1 MSGMHLLPVYYS
13 TTSTK
18 KRKKKNKTKSLIAAE
33 KEHEKFLK
41 RMGIGSR
48 SSAGIEQ
55 RSSKP
60 WVTGSSPVE
69 SANKRSRSLTVKHP
83 PYTRLDVSRLES
95 DTGSN
100 PVGTTNSRSVGKSGN
115 PPHLGCGDQ
124 RFESSRSDQVF
135 YDPSMA
141 KKEEKVYTGTEII
154 GIAQMHK
161 SNAVPIRNKK
171 SAEDIAK
178 MRRN

>member
-1 MSGMHLLPVYYS
+1 MLPVYY
-13 TTSTK
+13 TTTNTR
-18 KRKKKNKTKSLIAAE
+18 KRKKSKKTQSQIAAE

-41 RMGIGSR
+41 KMGIGSR
-48 SSAGIEQ
+48 SSVGSEQ

-69 SANKRSRSLTVKHP
+69 SANIGDKCYGSTTDSKPVGRGSIPRSPAKSQTRSSVWSERTAHNGYV
-83 PYTRLDVSRLES
+83 
-95 DTGSN
+95 TGSN
-100 PVGTTNSRSVGKSGN
+100 PVGSTNKIS
-115 PPHLGCGDQ
+115 
-124 RFESSRSDQVF
+124 

-161 SNAVPIRNKK
+161 SNAVPVRGKK
-171 SAEDIAK
+171 QATEVAT

>member
-1 MSGMHLLPVYYS
+1 MLPSYYT

-18 KRKKKNKTKSLIAAE
+18 KRKQKKKSKSLIAAE

-41 RMGIGSR
+41 RMGVGSR
-48 SSAGIEQ
+48 SSAGSEQ

-69 SANKRSRSLTVKHP
+69 SANK
-83 PYTRLDVSRLES
+83 
-95 DTGSN
+95 
-100 PVGTTNSRSVGKSGN
+100 RSVGKSGN

-141 KKEEKVYTGTEII
+141 KKEEKVYTGTEIM

-161 SNAVPIRNKK
+161 SNAVPVRNKK
-171 SAEDIAK
+171 SAEEVAK
-178 MRRN
+178 MRRG

>member
-1 MSGMHLLPVYYS
+1 MSGMHLLPSYYS
-13 TTSTK
+13 TTNTK
-18 KRKKKNKTKSLIAAE
+18 KRKKSKKSKSLIAAE

-41 RMGIGSR
+41 RMGVGSR

-69 SANKRSRSLTVKHP
+69 SAS
-83 PYTRLDVSRLES
+83 
-95 DTGSN
+95 
-100 PVGTTNSRSVGKSGN
+100 SRSVGKSGN

-141 KKEEKVYTGTEII
+141 KKQEKVYTGTEIM

-161 SNAVPIRNKK
+161 SNAVPVRNKK
-171 SAEDIAK
+171 SAEEVAK
-178 MRRN
+178 MRRG

>member
-1 MSGMHLLPVYYS
+1 MLPSYYT

-18 KRKKKNKTKSLIAAE
+18 NRKQKKKSKSLIAAE

-41 RMGIGSR
+41 RMGVGSR
-48 SSAGIEQ
+48 SSVGVEQ

-69 SANKRSRSLTVKHP
+69 SANK
-83 PYTRLDVSRLES
+83 
-95 DTGSN
+95 
-100 PVGTTNSRSVGKSGN
+100 RSVGKSGN

-124 RFESSRSDQVF
+124 RFESSRSDQF
-135 YDPSMA
+135 YNPTMA

-161 SNAVPIRNKK
+161 SNAVPVRNKK
-171 SAEDIAK
+171 SAEEVAK
-178 MRRN
+178 MRRG

>member
-48 SSAGIEQ
+48 SSVGSEQ

-60 WVTGSSPVE
+60 QVAGSSP
-69 SANKRSRSLTVKHP
+69 A
-83 PYTRLDVSRLES
+83 
-95 DTGSN
+95 GI
-100 PVGTTNSRSVGKSGN
+100 TNSRSVAQSGSASG
-115 PPHLGCGDQ
+115 LGPEG
-124 RFESSRSDQVF
+124 REFESLRSDQVF

-141 KKEEKVYTGTEII
+141 KKKEKVYTGTEII

-171 SAEDIAK
+171 SAEEVAK
-178 MRRN
+178 MRRG

>member
-1 MSGMHLLPVYYS
+1 MSGMHMLPVYY
-13 TTSTK
+13 TTTNTR
-18 KRKKKNKTKSLIAAE
+18 KRKKSKKTQSQIAAE

-41 RMGIGSR
+41 KMGIGSR
-48 SSAGIEQ
+48 SSVGSEQ

-69 SANKRSRSLTVKHP
+69 SAS
-83 PYTRLDVSRLES
+83 
-95 DTGSN
+95 
-100 PVGTTNSRSVGKSGN
+100 SRSVGKSGN

-141 KKEEKVYTGTEII
+141 KKEEKVYTGTEIM

-161 SNAVPIRNKK
+161 SNAVPVRNKK
-171 SAEDIAK
+171 SAEEVAK
-178 MRRN
+178 MRRG